1 MGGVS
6 RCAGSA
12 CAGRASRTLARLPML
27 EARASFWLAEGRKM
41 KINGVSEKYCAL
53 GLDVDEHWTSVDG
66 KTRY

>member
-1 MGGVS
+1 
-6 RCAGSA
+6 
-12 CAGRASRTLARLPML
+12 ML

-41 KINGVSEKYCAL
+41 KINGLSEKYCAL